1 MGLLKKKEKES
12 SSKLKSRLGGGGGGG
27 GSQISALRPRYVES
41 LPPCTGTCP
50 SGNDIRGWLTVIAL
64 REKLGLSLDEA
75 CEQAWRIEMETNP
88 FPSVMG
94 RVCPHPCETACNRG
108 HKDGAVGIN
117 SIERYIGDYALDHGL
132 TPSPVEGEGPKDTK
146 VAVIGAGPSGLACA
160 YQLAR
165 RGYPVT
171 VFESLPEAGGMLR
184 YGIPVYRLPREILDA
199 EIQRIADM
207 GVEIRCGTKVGVDVS
222 FDELKKDY
230 GAVYVAIGAHQGK
243 NLGIPGEDG
252 PGIWTGTEFLN
263 HANSGKKVEL
273 GGNVVVIGGGDTA
286 IDAARVSKRILADAA
301 ELASKMGADVTI
313 LYRRT
318 RAEMPAIEREIDEAL
333 EEGIDITYLAAPKE
347 ILRNDD
353 GSIRAMVVQR
363 MELGEPDDSGRRRP
377 VPIEGDTYELPI
389 DTVITAVS
397 QKPDLGALGSS
408 ELGDGWLNADE
419 WGHTGVDGIWTGG
432 DNINLGI
439 ATTSI
444 GQATKAAESIHA
456 YLQGSEPKAAANGHM
471 IRSDRIKLEWYPPI
485 ERTRRQVRSPEE
497 RLAKPFEEVDLGL
510 TAEDALVEVT
520 RCFSCGKCFG
530 CENCWMYCQ
539 NNVFAKNPTPMKDG
553 YFFKIAKMEMC
564 DGCKK
569 CWEECP
575 CGYIVGE

>member
-1 MGLLKKKEKES
+1 MGLLKKKDKES
-12 SSKLKSRLGGGGGGG
+12 SSKLKSRLSGGGGGG

-50 SGNDIRGWLTVIAL
+50 SGNDIRGWLTVISL

-117 SIERYIGDYALDHGL
+117 SIERFIGDYALDHGL
-132 TPSPVEGEGPKDTK
+132 KPTTIEGEAPKDTK
-146 VAVIGAGPSGLACA
+146 VAVIGGGPSGLACA

-171 VFESLPEAGGMLR
+171 VFESLPKAGGMLR

-199 EIQRIADM
+199 EIQRIVDL
-207 GVEIRCGTKVGVDVS
+207 GVELKTDTRIGKDVT
-222 FDELKKDY
+222 FDQLKQDY
-230 GAVYVAIGAHQGK
+230 DAIYVAIGAHQGK
-243 NLGIPGEDG
+243 SLGVPGEDG
-252 PGIWTGTEFLN
+252 PGLWTGTEFLN

-273 GGNVVVIGGGDTA
+273 GRNVVVIGGGDTA
-286 IDAARVSKRILADAA
+286 VDAARVSKRLIADTA
-301 ELASKMGADVTI
+301 EMASKLGAKVTI

-318 RAEMPAIEREIDEAL
+318 RAEMPAIDREVDEAI
-333 EEGIDITYLAAPKE
+333 EEGIEMTYLAAPKE

-353 GSIRAMVVQR
+353 GSLKAIVVQR
-363 MELGEPDDSGRRRP
+363 MELGEPDASGRRRP
-377 VPIEGDTYELPI
+377 VPIEGDTYELPVA
-389 DTVITAVS
+389 TVITAVS
-397 QKPDLGALGSS
+397 QKPELGALGSD

-419 WGHTGVDGIWTGG
+419 WGRSGVDGVWTGG

-444 GQATKAAESIHA
+444 GQASKAAEAIHA
-456 YLQGSEPKAAANGHM
+456 FLQGREPEAHTDGAM
-471 IRSDRIKLEWYPPI
+471 IRSDRIKLDWYPPL
-485 ERTRRQVRSPEE
+485 ERAQRQVRSAEE
-497 RLAKPFEEVDLGL
+497 RLARPFDEVDLGL
-510 TAEDALVEVT
+510 TAEAALGEVT
-520 RCFSCGKCFG
+520 RCFSCGKCFS

-539 NNVFAKNPTPMKDG
+539 NNVFAKNPQPTHG
-553 YFFKIAKMEMC
+553 HFFLIKKIELC